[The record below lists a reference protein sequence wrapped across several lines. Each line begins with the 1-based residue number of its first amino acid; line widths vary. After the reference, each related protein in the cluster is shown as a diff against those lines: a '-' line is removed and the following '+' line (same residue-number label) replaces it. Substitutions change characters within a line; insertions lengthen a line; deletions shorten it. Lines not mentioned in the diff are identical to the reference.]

1 MTSTVTAQRRT
12 LAVLSATQISS
23 GIGVAVG
30 LSLSSLVVAR
40 LSGSTAI
47 SGLAG
52 TATVLGTALLALP
65 TARTSGGSGR
75 RAGLTLA
82 YGCALIGTLIAVLAI
97 SLASWPL
104 LLGGLVLFGGAS
116 AGNLASRYS
125 ATDLSPPGH
134 AARHLSW
141 VVWAGT
147 IGSVAGP
154 NLAEPAE
161 HLGREL
167 GLAPDTGPF
176 VLALLTFAVALLIV
190 GIALR
195 PDPLLLARSAALTAP
210 PSPTPPPDASPA
222 VPPTASP
229 AVSPAVQDSASPL
242 ATPAGTPAATPPLTA
257 HATAAPVS
265 GAPSLATPSPAVP
278 SPATPSPDA
287 PVPAVPAS
295 IAKREG
301 TLRTAW
307 RALRDTPVARR
318 ALVAIAVSHTAMVSV
333 MSMTP
338 VHLDHGGATYTII
351 GVVIS
356 LHIAGMYI
364 FSPVVGWLAD
374 RIGRIQVMTLGMG
387 LLLAAAVLAGGA
399 GPHDVAQVTA
409 GLALLGVGWSCGLIS
424 GSAMIS
430 EAVPLRHRPAVQG
443 LSDLVMNVCGATGT
457 VLAGVIV
464 GNLSYGVL
472 GAAVAVMVTIT
483 GVWLAATGM
492 RPAARRA

>member
-1 MTSTVTAQRRT
+1 MSIAAVQRRT

-52 TATVLGTALLALP
+52 TATVLGAALLALP

-82 YGCALIGTLIAVLAI
+82 YGCALIGSLIAVLAI

-104 LLGGLVLFGGAS
+104 LLGGLVLFGGAG

-134 AARHLSW
+134 SARHLSW

-147 IGSVAGP
+147 IGAVAGP

-161 HLGREL
+161 HLGRAF

-176 VLALLTFAVALLIV
+176 VLALLTFAVALVIL

-195 PDPLLLARSAALTAP
+195 PDPLLLARSAALAA
-210 PSPTPPPDASPA
+210 SLPTPPP
-222 VPPTASP
+222 PTAQASTAQVLPERDP
-229 AVSPAVQDSASPL
+229 AASALNTSDSTASAPS
-242 ATPAGTPAATPPLTA
+242 TPALDAPAPAA
-257 HATAAPVS
+257 
-265 GAPSLATPSPAVP
+265 
-278 SPATPSPDA
+278 
-287 PVPAVPAS
+287 PAS
-295 IAKREG
+295 AAKGEG

-307 RALRDTPVARR
+307 RTLRDTPVARR
-318 ALVAIAVSHTAMVSV
+318 ALIAIAVSHTAMVSV

-338 VHLDHGGATYTII
+338 VHLDHGGATYTVI
-351 GVVIS
+351 GIVIS

-374 RIGRIQVMTLGMG
+374 RIGRIQVTMLGMC

-399 GPHDVAQVTA
+399 GPHDVVQVTA
-409 GLALLGVGWSCGLIS
+409 GLSLLGVGWSCGLIS
-424 GSAMIS
+424 GSAMLS

-443 LSDLVMNVCGATGT
+443 LSDLTMNVCGATGT
-457 VLAGVIV
+457 VIAGVIV

-483 GVWLAATGM
+483 GVWLVVTGNIGS
-492 RPAARRA
+492 RASTAGSS

>member
-1 MTSTVTAQRRT
+1 MTPANPDVSSGDVMSIAAVQRRT

-52 TATVLGTALLALP
+52 TATVLGAALLALP

-82 YGCALIGTLIAVLAI
+82 YGCALIGSLIAALAI

-134 AARHLSW
+134 SARHLSW

-147 IGSVAGP
+147 IGAVAGP
-154 NLAEPAE
+154 NLTGPAE
-161 HLGREL
+161 HLGRAF

-176 VLALLTFAVALLIV
+176 VLALLTFAVALVIL

-195 PDPLLLARSAALTAP
+195 PDPLLLARSAALAASP
-210 PSPTPPPDASPA
+210 PTPPP
-222 VPPTASP
+222 PTAP
-229 AVSPAVQDSASPL
+229 ASAARALP
-242 ATPAGTPAATPPLTA
+242 GRDPAASALNPSDS
-257 HATAAPVS
+257 TAA
-265 GAPSLATPSPAVP
+265 APSTSAL
-278 SPATPSPDA
+278 DA
-287 PVPAVPAS
+287 PAPAAPAS
-295 IAKREG
+295 TAKGEG

-318 ALVAIAVSHTAMVSV
+318 ALITIAVSHTAMVSV

-338 VHLDHGGATYTII
+338 VHLDHGGATYTVI
-351 GVVIS
+351 GIVIS

-374 RIGRIQVMTLGMG
+374 RIGRIQVTMLGMC

-399 GPHDVAQVTA
+399 GPHDVVQVTA
-409 GLALLGVGWSCGLIS
+409 GLSLLGVGWSCGLIS
-424 GSAMIS
+424 GSAMLS

-443 LSDLVMNVCGATGT
+443 LSDLTMNICGATGT
-457 VLAGVIV
+457 VVAGVIV

-483 GVWLAATGM
+483 GVWLAVTGNIGS
-492 RPAARRA
+492 RR

>member
-1 MTSTVTAQRRT
+1 MTPANPDVSSGDVMSIAAVQRRT

-52 TATVLGTALLALP
+52 TATVLGAALLALP
-65 TARTSGGSGR
+65 TARTSSGSGR

-82 YGCALIGTLIAVLAI
+82 YGCALIGSLIAVLAI

-134 AARHLSW
+134 SARHLSW

-147 IGSVAGP
+147 IGAVAGP
-154 NLAEPAE
+154 NLTGPAE
-161 HLGREL
+161 HLGRAF

-176 VLALLTFAVALLIV
+176 VLALLTFAVALVIL

-195 PDPLLLARSAALTAP
+195 PDPLLLARSAALAA
-210 PSPTPPPDASPA
+210 SLPTPPP
-222 VPPTASP
+222 PTAPLPTTQASTARVLPERDP
-229 AVSPAVQDSASPL
+229 AASAPDTSDSAAS
-242 ATPAGTPAATPPLTA
+242 
-257 HATAAPVS
+257 
-265 GAPSLATPSPAVP
+265 APSTSAL
-278 SPATPSPDA
+278 DA
-287 PVPAVPAS
+287 PAS
-295 IAKREG
+295 TAKGEG

-307 RALRDTPVARR
+307 RTLRDTPVALR
-318 ALVAIAVSHTAMVSV
+318 ALITIAVTHTAMVSV

-338 VHLDHGGATYTII
+338 VHLDHGGATYTVI
-351 GVVIS
+351 GIVIS

-374 RIGRIQVMTLGMG
+374 RIGRIQVTMLGMC
-387 LLLAAAVLAGGA
+387 LLLAAAVLAGTA
-399 GPHDVAQVTA
+399 GPHDVVQVTA
-409 GLALLGVGWSCGLIS
+409 GLSLLGVGWSCGLIS
-424 GSAMIS
+424 GSAMLS

-443 LSDLVMNVCGATGT
+443 LSDLTMNICGATGT
-457 VLAGVIV
+457 VVAGVIV

-483 GVWLAATGM
+483 GVWLALTGNIGS
-492 RPAARRA
+492 RR

>member
-1 MTSTVTAQRRT
+1 MSIAAVQRRT

-52 TATVLGTALLALP
+52 TATVLGAALLALP

-82 YGCALIGTLIAVLAI
+82 YGCALIGSLIAALAI

-134 AARHLSW
+134 SARHLSW

-147 IGSVAGP
+147 IGAVAGP
-154 NLAEPAE
+154 NLTGPAE
-161 HLGREL
+161 HLGRAF

-176 VLALLTFAVALLIV
+176 VLALLTFAVALVILGV
-190 GIALR
+190 ALR
-195 PDPLLLARSAALTAP
+195 PDPLLLARSAALAASLP
-210 PSPTPPPDASPA
+210 ASP
-222 VPPTASP
+222 PPTAQASTARVLPERDP
-229 AVSPAVQDSASPL
+229 AAPALNTSDSTASAPSASAL
-242 ATPAGTPAATPPLTA
+242 DAPAPAA
-257 HATAAPVS
+257 
-265 GAPSLATPSPAVP
+265 
-278 SPATPSPDA
+278 
-287 PVPAVPAS
+287 PAS
-295 IAKREG
+295 AAKGEG

-307 RALRDTPVARR
+307 RTLRDTPVALR
-318 ALVAIAVSHTAMVSV
+318 ALITIAVSHTAMVSV

-338 VHLDHGGATYTII
+338 VHLDHGGATYTVI
-351 GVVIS
+351 GIVIS

-374 RIGRIQVMTLGMG
+374 RIGRIQVTMLGMC

-399 GPHDVAQVTA
+399 GPHDVVQVTA
-409 GLALLGVGWSCGLIS
+409 GLSLLGVGWSCGLIS
-424 GSAMIS
+424 GSAMLS

-443 LSDLVMNVCGATGT
+443 LSDLTMNICGATGT
-457 VLAGVIV
+457 VVAGVIV

-483 GVWLAATGM
+483 GVWLALTGAW
-492 RPAARRA
+492 PSARRA